1 MSGTFELSQSSNDKF
16 MFNLKAG
23 NGQVILTS
31 QMYESRSGA
40 LQGIES
46 VKVNAALDERFE
58 RAMSSADQ
66 PYFTL
71 KAANGQVIGRSQ
83 PYSGSSAMENGILS
97 VRKHAPDAA
106 LNDLSAA

>member
-31 QMYESRSGA
+31 QMYESRAGA

-46 VKVNAALDERFE
+46 VKTNAARHMIGLHNGLPGARRWRQLWSDHR
-58 RAMSSADQ
+58 
-66 PYFTL
+66 L
-71 KAANGQVIGRSQ
+71 KHLPPREVWQRGV
-83 PYSGSSAMENGILS
+83 
-97 VRKHAPDAA
+97 DAA
-106 LNDLSAA
+106 EAAVQALATV